1 MKRTE
6 IEKLVAN
13 LAESIVRDLD
23 LYLINVEFVKEGQHY
38 FLRVYI
44 DKPDGVTIDD
54 CQAVAQ
60 KLNPILDEADPIE
73 QQYIFEVSSP
83 GAERT
88 LKTEQDFSVSVG
100 RYVNLTTYA
109 PFNGQK
115 QFAGILLG
123 KENGVISLELT
134 EEGQTISIPEDKVAK
149 IRLAIRF

>member
-83 GAERT
+83 GAERP